1 MRKSVT
7 MALAAAGLL
16 ALAAPSVLA
25 ADRVVLK
32 VEIPFNFVV
41 ADQQL
46 PAGSYRIVE
55 AQDPGAVRIYSNG
68 QKHLLTT
75 FCLQASPDLAQRRTL
90 VFHRHDGRYFLKTI
104 RGADGF
110 GAYLPETRSEKQA
123 QASARSATAVAMR

>member
-1 MRKSVT
+1 MTKNAT
-7 MALAAAGLL
+7 MALAAAALL
-16 ALAAPSVLA
+16 ALAAPGALA
-25 ADRVVLK
+25 ADRVVLR

-55 AQDPGAVRIYSNG
+55 AQDPGAVRIYSAD
-68 QKHLLTT
+68 QKHLLST
-75 FCLQASPDLAQRRTL
+75 FCLQASPDVSQGRTL
-90 VFHRHDGRYFLKTI
+90 VFHKHDGRYFLKTI

-110 GAYLPETRSEKQA
+110 GAYLPETRTEKQA